1 MSIRLLPDTLV
12 NQIAAGEVIERPAAV
27 VKELVENALD
37 AGATDIAVHL
47 RDGGQ
52 SLILVTDNGSGMT
65 PEELPMAILRHATS
79 KLPNDDLLLIRSLG
93 FRGEAL
99 PSIGAVARLTI
110 SSRKTSA
117 ADGAKIAITG
127 GVVEAVQPA
136 PVPQGTRVEVGD
148 LFFATPA
155 RLKFLKTPRAE
166 GDQARDVIERLAL
179 SRADVAF
186 ALHEEGRRSLQFSVS
201 GLTSDAML
209 RFRIGAVLGEEF
221 LVSAVPVALVRE
233 GVTISG
239 FIGLPTYNRPTS
251 TQQFLFVN
259 GRPVKDKLLY
269 AAVRGGYGD
278 LLPGGRHP
286 VLVLYVMLPERDVD
300 VNVHPAKAEVRFR
313 DPSMIR
319 GALVTAMRQA
329 LQIYGQ
335 NATQSLT
342 PHLVA
347 ALQSENH
354 LAQPTP
360 DYATGFR
367 EMGQAPLSYP
377 GAAYNGAL
385 AFAQAPTARVELIS
399 EAETASPYRL
409 GAARAQL
416 HGNYIVAQ
424 TGDSLVIIDQHAAHE
439 RITLERMKA
448 ALVTGGIKRQILLI
462 PEIVDLGEVAAGR
475 LLVRAEELAELGFVI
490 EPFGDGNVLVREVP
504 ALFGDADIKGLTRDL
519 AEEVAAFGTTET
531 LREKLDH
538 ICGTIACHG
547 SVRSGRALNGDEMN
561 ALLRQMENIP
571 NSGQCNHGR
580 PTYIELKLADLEKLF
595 ERR

>member
-52 SLILVTDNGSGMT
+52 ALILVTDNGGGMT
-65 PEELPMAILRHATS
+65 PEELPLAILRHATS

-110 SSRKTSA
+110 SSRKADA

-136 PVPQGTRVEVGD
+136 PVLQGTRVEVRD

-186 ALHEEGRRSLQFSVS
+186 ALHEEGRRSMQFSVS
-201 GLTSDAML
+201 GLTSDAMV
-209 RFRIGAVLGEEF
+209 RTRIGAVLGDEF
-221 LVSAVPVALVRE
+221 LASAVPVALTRE
-233 GVTISG
+233 DVTISG

-286 VLVLYVMLPERDVD
+286 VLVLYVTLPERDVD

-329 LQIYGQ
+329 LQVYGQ

-347 ALQSENH
+347 ALQSDQH
-354 LAQPTP
+354 FAQSTP
-360 DYATGFR
+360 AYTPGFR
-367 EMGQAPLSYP
+367 EMGQSPLSYH
-377 GAAYNGAL
+377 GTAYNGAL
-385 AFAQAPTARVELIS
+385 AFAHMPTARVEPVS
-399 EAETASPYRL
+399 DAEPTSRYRL

-424 TGDSLVIIDQHAAHE
+424 TGDSLVIVDQHAAHE
-439 RITLERMKA
+439 RITLEKMKT
-448 ALVTGGIKRQILLI
+448 ALASGGIKRQILLI
-462 PEIVDLGEVAAGR
+462 PEIVDLGDVAAGR
-475 LLVRAEELAELGFVI
+475 LLARAEELAELGFVV

-547 SVRSGRALNGDEMN
+547 SVRSGRVLNGEEMN

>member
-79 KLPNDDLLLIRSLG
+79 KLPSDDLLLIRSLG

-110 SSRKTSA
+110 SSRKTGG
-117 ADGAKIAITG
+117 ADGAKIVITG
-127 GVVEAVQPA
+127 GAVEAVQPA
-136 PVPQGTRVEVGD
+136 PVPQGTRVEVRD

-201 GLTSDAML
+201 GMTADALL
-209 RFRIGAVLGEEF
+209 RTRIGAVLGDEF
-221 LVSAVPVALVRE
+221 LASAVPVTLTRE

-286 VLVLYVMLPERDVD
+286 VLALYVTLPERDVD

-329 LQIYGQ
+329 LQLYGQ

-347 ALQSENH
+347 ALH
-354 LAQPTP
+354 RGHDFTYPTP
-360 DYATGFR
+360 ADAVGFHEPR
-367 EMGQAPLSYP
+367 QAPLAYHST
-377 GAAYNGAL
+377 AYNGAL
-385 AFAQAPTARVELIS
+385 AFAHVPTARVEAIPD
-399 EAETASPYRL
+399 ADPASPYRL

-424 TGDSLVIIDQHAAHE
+424 TGDSLVIVDQHAAHE
-439 RITLERMKA
+439 RITLEKMKA
-448 ALVTGGIKRQILLI
+448 ALAAGGIKRQILLI
-462 PEIVDLGEVAAGR
+462 PEIVDLGDVAAGR
-475 LLVRAEELAELGFVI
+475 LLARADELAELGFVV

-504 ALFGDADIKGLTRDL
+504 ALLGDADIKGLTRDL

-547 SVRSGRALNGDEMN
+547 SVRSGRVLNGEEMN